1 MSKSISPSATVGED
15 RVYPLRTGKIRLTKA
30 TASEINRA
38 VGVRPSEARF
48 AERLIRFVINPDADK
63 SQVSASPKTATDKS
77 AVKKKPSPS
86 SK

>member
-1 MSKSISPSATVGED
+1 MSKSTSPTATVSED

-48 AERLIRFVINPDADK
+48 AEKLIRLVD
-63 SQVSASPKTATDKS
+63 SAAPKTATPKS
-77 AVKKKPSPS
+77 AVKKNPGRS

>member
-1 MSKSISPSATVGED
+1 
-15 RVYPLRTGKIRLTKA
+15 VYPLRTGKIRLTKA

-48 AERLIRFVINPDADK
+48 AEKLIRLDSVPP
-63 SQVSASPKTATDKS
+63 QTATSKS
-77 AVKKKPSPS
+77 AVMKKPGRS